1 MTLDSKQPRTVLL
14 ARAILLHLCVSA
26 FRLSWTIRPDSWL
39 RSQEAISKWTH
50 ARCRCNISSFACS
63 LLWGKKC
70 LTDCSHYSIQCILTG
85 ACPLKKKI
93 VCFVLFC
100 FKLVFVSYC
109 WPTLKSPANHWA
121 IGFFPLCSLP
131 LYHVPQISFSLSY
144 SFSSWTSFIII
155 IFFFFFFFL
164 L

>member
-1 MTLDSKQPRTVLL
+1 MVLDSKQPRTVLS
-14 ARAILLHLCVSA
+14 ARHLCVSA
-26 FRLSWTIRPDSWL
+26 FRLGWTIRPDSWL
-39 RSQEAISKWTH
+39 RFQEAISNCIRAH
-50 ARCRCNISSFACS
+50 CSCSMPSSACS

-70 LTDCSHYSIQCILTG
+70 LTDCRHYSIQCILTG
-85 ACPLKKKI
+85 ACPLKKKKF
-93 VCFVLFC
+93 CFVLFLFLLIGFC
-100 FKLVFVSYC
+100 SYR

-155 IFFFFFFFL
+155 IIFFFFL